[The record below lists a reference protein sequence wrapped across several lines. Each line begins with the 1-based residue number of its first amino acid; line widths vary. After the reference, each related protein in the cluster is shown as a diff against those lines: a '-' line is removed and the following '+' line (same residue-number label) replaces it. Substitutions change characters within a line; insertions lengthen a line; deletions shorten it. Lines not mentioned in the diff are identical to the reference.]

1 MNRQPLDSLKGI
13 GEKTGRL
20 FAKLGIETV
29 DELLEYYPR
38 AYDACEE
45 PVSVGRIKASY
56 TAPLVT
62 LLSLP
67 TLQCVQPL
75 HVPTFPRSDI
85 PICA

>member
-45 PVSVGRIKASY
+45 PVEIDSALVSAQTRHRLYRCNRPVEMPKDKIGRA
-56 TAPLVT
+56 
-62 LLSLP
+62 
-67 TLQCVQPL
+67 
-75 HVPTFPRSDI
+75 HV
-85 PICA
+85 